1 MNPTLNDI
9 PLALSQGVFST
20 EVLKQALQ
28 LEGDDQL
35 RLFEIAR
42 LLRSKSVPD
51 NTVQVRS
58 VIEIS
63 NICRQKCKYCIIGAN
78 DQKVNYSLNREEI
91 FTLMDYLFQKGRR
104 TILLQSGENL
114 NSDFVNDVAEAI
126 EQIKQRHAELRI
138 ILCMGDM
145 SREVYQRL
153 YNAGASDYILK
164 FETSNSALFSYCK
177 PNDTLQ
183 NRLECIKNLAEIG
196 FRVGSGNIVGL
207 PGQTLDD
214 LVNDLLLI
222 HKLPL
227 AMNSTTIFIPAEKS
241 VFENEPAGNAVYTL
255 NMMALMRIMNP
266 YWYMPTTSSLEK
278 MITDGQYLGLMA
290 GANTVTIHDGTPEDL
305 KDLFP
310 IYSTKRVR
318 PQKDHFVDIVSRAG
332 FNTLNLI

>member
-1 MNPTLNDI
+1 MNTTYNDI
-9 PLALSQGVFST
+9 PLALSQGIYSP
-20 EVLKQALQ
+20 EILKEALQ
-28 LEGDDQL
+28 LQGDDQL

-42 LLRSKSVPD
+42 SLRSKFFPD
-51 NTVQVRS
+51 NAVQVRS

-63 NICRQKCKYCIIGAN
+63 NICRQKCRYCIIGADN
-78 DQKVNYSLNREEI
+78 QKVNYSLDRDEI
-91 FTLMDYLFQKGRR
+91 FTLTDYLYKKGRR

-114 NSDFVNDVAEAI
+114 NSDFVNDVVNAI
-126 EQIKQRHAELRI
+126 ELIKQRHTDLRI

-145 SREVYQRL
+145 SKDVYQRL
-153 YNAGASDYILK
+153 YNAGATDYILK
-164 FETSNSALFSYCK
+164 FETSNSTLFSYCK

-183 NRLECIKNLAEIG
+183 NRLECIKNLAKIG

-207 PGQTLDD
+207 PRQTLDD
-214 LVNDLLLI
+214 LVADLLLV

-241 VFENEPAGNAVYTL
+241 PFENEPAGNAVYTL

-266 YWYMPTTSSLEK
+266 HRYMPTTSSLEK

-290 GANTVTIHDGTPEDL
+290 GANTVTIHDGTPESL

-318 PQKDHFVDIVSRAG
+318 PQKDHFIGIVSRAG
-332 FNTLNLI
+332 FDTTNLI